1 MRITIRQAV
10 ATGLLAMTPA
20 LTGCL
25 VHTRSVLKT
34 RLPDI
39 VRNATLDQLL
49 KQVDER
55 NAAIQSMTLYVRMS
69 TSTGGSLQG
78 EVKESISFNG
88 FIIVGKP
95 EQINVILT
103 LPIVGSQALNMVSD
117 GKTFKMLIPP
127 KNCAIV
133 GSDVVTNSSQKGL
146 YSLRPAVILD
156 SLLIHGLEPDQIVTM
171 TQDSRV
177 IENPKKRKDL
187 IQDPDYDIEFLS
199 QPQGQTARTLHVV
212 HIDRMN
218 LLPWRQDIYNAE
230 GKIET
235 QAFYSNYQK
244 FGDITFP
251 TKIVIQRP
259 LDELGLTIT
268 ITKGTTFNQPLLED
282 QFKLDIPDT
291 TAHLTNMDDP
301 ASATIKDPC
310 AAHVPQS
317 QH

>member
-1 MRITIRQAV
+1 MTIKQAV
-10 ATGLLAMTPA
+10 ACGLLAMTPA
-20 LTGCL
+20 LTGC
-25 VHTRSVLKT
+25 VHTRAVLKT
-34 RLPDI
+34 RLAD
-39 VRNATLDQLL
+39 VVFNSTLDQLL
-49 KQVDER
+49 KQVDDR
-55 NAAIQSMTLYVRMS
+55 NAAIQSMTLHVYMS
-69 TSTGGSLQG
+69 TSSGGSLQG
-78 EVKESISFNG
+78 EVKESISFSG
-88 FIIVGKP
+88 FIIIGKP
-95 EQINVILT
+95 DQIRVLLQ
-103 LPIVGSQALNMVSD
+103 LPITLGGSKILDMVSD

-156 SLLIHGLEPDQIVTM
+156 SLLIHGLEPGQVVSM

-199 QPQGQTARTLHVV
+199 QPQGEVARTLHVV

-218 LLPWRQDIYNAE
+218 MLPWRQDIYDAD
-230 GKIET
+230 GKVAT
-235 QAFYSNYQK
+235 QAFYSSYQK
-244 FGDITFP
+244 FGDINFP

-259 LDELGLTIT
+259 LDELGMTIT
-268 ITKGTTFNQPLLED
+268 ITKGTTFNQPLPED
-282 QFKLDIPDT
+282 PFKLDIPDT

-310 AAHVPQS
+310 AAHGPQS

>member
-1 MRITIRQAV
+1 
-10 ATGLLAMTPA
+10 
-20 LTGCL
+20 
-25 VHTRSVLKT
+25 
-34 RLPDI
+34 
-39 VRNATLDQLL
+39 
-49 KQVDER
+49 VDDR
-55 NAAIQSMTLYVRMS
+55 NAAIQSMTLHVYMS
-69 TSTGGSLQG
+69 TSSGGSLQG
-78 EVKESISFNG
+78 EVKESISFSG
-88 FIIVGKP
+88 FIIIGKP
-95 EQINVILT
+95 DQIRVLLQ
-103 LPIVGSQALNMVSD
+103 LPITLGGSKILDMVSD

-156 SLLIHGLEPDQIVTM
+156 SLLIHGLEPGQVVSM

-199 QPQGQTARTLHVV
+199 QPQGEVARTLHVV

-218 LLPWRQDIYNAE
+218 MLPWRQDIYDAD
-230 GKIET
+230 GKVAT
-235 QAFYSNYQK
+235 QAFYSSYQK
-244 FGDITFP
+244 FGDINFP

-259 LDELGLTIT
+259 LDELGMTIT
-268 ITKGTTFNQPLLED
+268 ITKGTTFNQPLPED
-282 QFKLDIPDT
+282 PFKLDIPDT

-310 AAHVPQS
+310 AAHGPQS